1 MAVDLLTPPGQ
12 GDGGEADPRLR
23 AALESGDAGAVAAA
37 LAGARVFVGV
47 ESRLL
52 EPADEATA
60 VVTAEPGPGRQDA
73 GGRSAPLGHGPHL
86 AEKASEMV
94 LATLR
99 MPSGATALPVF
110 SSVAAL
116 SAWRSAAR
124 PVPVPAADACAEAA
138 RLGHG
143 TVVVDVA
150 GPVTATLDVSAL
162 AGAPSPSE
170 PRADGDGATA
180 GLRPPSRP
188 WDASRARRVAAELD
202 ALATAGFARGA
213 RLWQAELVTGTGE
226 TSEVIALAAGGDRP
240 AGETRLDEI
249 AVRLGA
255 AAAGSGESAPSV
267 VFVGPLDAAALRR
280 GLGRGITPRR
290 WRRRQA
296 PA

>member
-37 LAGARVFVGV
+37 LTGARVFVGV

-52 EPADEATA
+52 EPADEVAAVAT
-60 VVTAEPGPGRQDA
+60 TEPDPGRQDA
-73 GGRSAPLGHGPHL
+73 GGHAGPPRHGPHFS
-86 AEKASEMV
+86 EKASEMV

-162 AGAPSPSE
+162 AGAPGASDAAGGKQGAGGPAGFAASPSVPSGPVEGGDE
-170 PRADGDGATA
+170 PPPTPPPAGGDGA
-180 GLRPPSRP
+180 
-188 WDASRARRVAAELD
+188 
-202 ALATAGFARGA
+202 
-213 RLWQAELVTGTGE
+213 
-226 TSEVIALAAGGDRP
+226 
-240 AGETRLDEI
+240 
-249 AVRLGA
+249 
-255 AAAGSGESAPSV
+255 
-267 VFVGPLDAAALRR
+267 
-280 GLGRGITPRR
+280 
-290 WRRRQA
+290 
-296 PA
+296 